1 MHTITSYPKKIMRTL
16 FSKLLLEE
24 AKKNKDIVILTGDL
38 GFGLWDEFQKEL
50 PGQFFNVGASEQ
62 ALADIAVGLA
72 YSGDIPVCYSVT
84 TFLLYRAFET
94 WRTYAN
100 HEVLNIKL
108 VGSGRNNDYLH
119 DGISHDATDASL
131 ILDTLPNIVQFW
143 PKDERNLKKQFDTFI
158 NNGKPSFI
166 SLKR

>member
-1 MHTITSYPKKIMRTL
+1 MRKA
-16 FSKLLLEE
+16 FAHALLQE
-24 AKKNKDIVILTGDL
+24 ARYNKDIVLLTGDL
-38 GFGLWDEFQKEL
+38 GFGMWDEFQKEL

-62 ALADIAVGLA
+62 AMADIAVGLA
-72 YSGDIPVCYSVT
+72 YAGDIPVCYSIT

-100 HEVLNIKL
+100 HENLNIKL

-119 DGISHDATDASL
+119 DGISHDSTDASI

-143 PKDERNLKKQFDTFI
+143 PQKEEEIEGMVKRLLT
-158 NNGKPSFI
+158 NGKPSFI